1 MSSEFPD
8 YAQAQPQWHSQTGP
22 QQQPDPQQQA
32 WPQQQYGVQPY
43 PQQWAQP
50 QYQGIPA
57 AVARKDP
64 VLYLF
69 LSFLLPGL
77 GTMLLDNVG
86 KGVGILALYVVGILL
101 SLVLI
106 GIPLAIGAWI
116 WGMVDAYQS
125 AQRWNQAHG
134 IMS

>member
-1 MSSEFPD
+1 M
-8 YAQAQPQWHSQTGP
+8 
-22 QQQPDPQQQA
+22 
-32 WPQQQYGVQPY
+32 
-43 PQQWAQP
+43 
-50 QYQGIPA
+50 
-57 AVARKDP
+57 
-64 VLYLF
+64 LYLF

-86 KGVGILALYVVGILL
+86 KGVGILALYIVGILL